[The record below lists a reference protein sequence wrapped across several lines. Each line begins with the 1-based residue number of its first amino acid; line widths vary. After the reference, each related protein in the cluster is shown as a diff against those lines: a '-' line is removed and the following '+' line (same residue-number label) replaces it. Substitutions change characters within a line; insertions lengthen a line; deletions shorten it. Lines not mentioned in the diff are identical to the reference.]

1 MLCIFVV
8 VVVKCYFLFDIV
20 ILIFSHSN
28 YLQYI
33 TRYKKQF
40 YKMGKDVNTVLKK
53 CRTTSVVCFVCQ
65 SLYTVNIL
73 LPL

>member
-1 MLCIFVV
+1 MLCIF

-33 TRYKKQF
+33 PRYKKQF
-40 YKMGKDVNTVLKK
+40 YKMGKDVNTV
-53 CRTTSVVCFVCQ
+53 F
-65 SLYTVNIL
+65 
-73 LPL
+73 